1 MGKGQDE
8 EREGERGGG
17 VWNREQGRGEGK
29 GGRRKGNRI
38 KIHYALE
45 AAGTLWVRV
54 CSANGTHLH
63 WVRTR
68 KKWFDCVK
76 QIYRT
81 KA

>member
-29 GGRRKGNRI
+29 GGRRI